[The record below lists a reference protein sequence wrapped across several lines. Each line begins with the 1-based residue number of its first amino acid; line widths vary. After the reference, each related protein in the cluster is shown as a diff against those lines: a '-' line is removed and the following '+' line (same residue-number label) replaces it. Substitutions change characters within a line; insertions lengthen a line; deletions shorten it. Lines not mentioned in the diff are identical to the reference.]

1 MNSSPTVAPG
11 AICQNCGAE
20 QVGGWCHHCGQNHHH
35 THRSIW
41 HLVGETLETITHAD
55 SRLWRTL
62 YRLAFFPG
70 KLTLDYINGKR
81 ASQIPPI
88 RLFVV
93 SALVF
98 FLATGN
104 IFKVNLD
111 PTAFDNKGISAQDQK
126 DFDDLKSL
134 KGLNSPGLKLPPAIK
149 DWMKEQLP
157 IAIQHPDA
165 LGAAM
170 GQWAHHLA
178 FLMLPISAFLLYLLF
193 FWRRSITLFDH
204 VIFAAHSLS
213 FQGFFVS
220 LVALSSAIL
229 HEGTIHTLLLIS
241 PLHLYKHM
249 RVAYGCSRI
258 ATLTRMGL
266 LFAGTVLG
274 FSFLLLLLLILGLN
288 DLHG

>member
-1 MNSSPTVAPG
+1 MVPQLYIAP
-11 AICQNCGAE
+11 ARE
-20 QVGGWCHHCGQNHHH
+20 
-35 THRSIW
+35 
-41 HLVGETLETITHAD
+41 
-55 SRLWRTL
+55 
-62 YRLAFFPG
+62 
-70 KLTLDYINGKR
+70 R
-81 ASQIPPI
+81 ASPALPAGFAARTAAAFA
-88 RLFVV
+88 RLF
-93 SALVF
+93 F
-98 FLATGN
+98 F
-104 IFKVNLD
+104 
-111 PTAFDNKGISAQDQK
+111 
-126 DFDDLKSL
+126 
-134 KGLNSPGLKLPPAIK
+134 
-149 DWMKEQLP
+149 
-157 IAIQHPDA
+157 
-165 LGAAM
+165 
-170 GQWAHHLA
+170 
-178 FLMLPISAFLLYLLF
+178 ISAFLLYLLF